1 MTTEPG
7 PAPPSLRGSSMGLR
21 FAIAFLSGAA
31 LVVSAGGGALY
42 AYGQQYS
49 GKVLPG
55 VRIGNTDLSG
65 LTPDAAA
72 SALESAYGS
81 LGTGRVLLTGPDGD
95 LTIDY
100 AEIGRGPDTAAML
113 DAALAA
119 GRLGEPVAD
128 LIGAPQ
134 TAIRGVT
141 LGAAVTYDP
150 DRFAAAVDAVALAID
165 RSAVNAT
172 LTVEDDFSYSTT
184 PSVVGRIVDRAALAG
199 AIDAQIRRL
208 DAPAE
213 VRLPIPFTT
222 DTPPIETADVEAAVA
237 AANRMAVDLVLT
249 RGENAWTIPGASLR
263 RLMSFA
269 ATGDGSVVPVV
280 DEAGID
286 PLLTQIAKDVDQAPT
301 SATFTLSGSRVI
313 VGGKSADG
321 RSLNTSATRDLV
333 LDALVARQSGAPELL
348 LEPVVATT
356 LPGLT
361 TEEAEAVAP
370 KMREISRWR
379 TYFQIGEKNGFGAN
393 IWIPTSIINGYVV
406 GPGET
411 FDFWK
416 AVGSVTRE
424 KGYRPGGAIINGKTE
439 PQGALAG
446 GICSTSTTLFN
457 AALRAGLE
465 MGARRN
471 HYYYIDRYPLGLDA
485 TVFISSGGYRQ
496 TMSFTNDTEY
506 PVLIRG
512 INTRSGSSG
521 WVTFVLYSVPTGR
534 TVEISEPVVE
544 NRSAATD
551 TRENTS
557 SLPQGTTRRVEYPV
571 DGMQVWRTVTVYED
585 GKVLRRKTYYT
596 RYATITGILLVG
608 TGAPTGGGDATPAPQ
623 PTPAP
628 PATP

>member
-7 PAPPSLRGSSMGLR
+7 PAPSGHRGSSTGLR
-21 FAIAFLSGAA
+21 FAIAFLLGVV

-42 AYGQQYS
+42 AYGQQYT

-55 VRIGNTDLSG
+55 VRIGDTDLSG
-65 LTPDAAA
+65 LTADAAA
-72 SALESAYGS
+72 AALEDAYGS
-81 LGTGRVLLTGPDGD
+81 LGAGRVLLAGPDGD
-95 LTIDY
+95 LTIGY
-100 AEIGRGPDTAAML
+100 AEIGRGPDTTSML
-113 DAALAA
+113 EAALAA
-119 GRLGEPVAD
+119 GRRGEPVAD

-150 DRFAAAVDAVALAID
+150 DRFAAAVDAVAVAID

-172 LTVEDDFSYSTT
+172 LTVEDDFSYSIT
-184 PSVVGRIVDRAALAG
+184 PSVVGRVVDRAALAG
-199 AIDAQIRRL
+199 AIDAQISRL
-208 DAPAE
+208 DAPSE

-222 DTPPIETADVEAAVA
+222 GTPPIETADVEAAVA
-237 AANRMAVDLVLT
+237 AANRMAVDLVLA
-249 RGENAWTIPGASLR
+249 RGEDAWTIPGAGIR
-263 RLMSFA
+263 RLISFA

-280 DEAGID
+280 DEAGIG
-286 PLLTQIAKDVDQAPT
+286 PLLAPIAKGVNQAPR
-301 SATFTLSGSRVI
+301 SATFKLSGSRVI
-313 VGGKSADG
+313 VGGKSAEG
-321 RSLNTSATRDLV
+321 RRLDTAATRDLV
-333 LDALVARQSGAPELL
+333 LAALVARQSGTPEPL
-348 LEPVVATT
+348 LEPVVAATR
-356 LPGLT
+356 PGVT

-379 TYFQIGEKNGFGAN
+379 TYFPIGEKNGFGAN

-416 AVGSVTRE
+416 AVGSVTRA

-457 AALRAGLE
+457 AALRAGFA

-496 TMSFTNDTEY
+496 TMSFTNDTRY

-521 WVTFVLYSVPTGR
+521 WVTFVIYSVPTGR
-534 TVEISEPVVE
+534 RVVISEPVVK
-544 NRSAATD
+544 NRSTATD
-551 TRENTS
+551 TRQNTN
-557 SLPQGTTRRVEYPV
+557 SLPQGTTKRVEYPV
-571 DGMQVWRTVTVYED
+571 NGMEVWRTVTVYED

-608 TGAPTGGGDATPAPQ
+608 TGGPTGGDATPK
-623 PTPAP
+623 PAP
-628 PATP
+628 APIAAP